1 MAKVS
6 PQNAEAL
13 SGGRPVDS
21 AMLLGIAAKVLD
33 AAIGDD
39 CCELGMHSGFPSIDS
54 NVHPRMD

>member
-1 MAKVS
+1 
-6 PQNAEAL
+6 
-13 SGGRPVDS
+13 
-21 AMLLGIAAKVLD
+21 MLLGIAAKVLD